1 MQVVDPAFPFPI
13 LYRDRHLVVLDKP
26 AGLDTV
32 PDRQGSDSV
41 ATRTGLLV
49 CHRLDR
55 GTSGVLVLARSAAG
69 HRLVNAA
76 FAEGRVGKHYLV
88 VVAGEPADTFEVDLA
103 IGAWKRGRVAVGEG
117 RPARTRFTT
126 RWRADGRAGVEAR
139 PLTGRTH
146 QIRAH
151 LAHAG
156 APVVG
161 DEDYAGPPADRIYLH
176 AWRLTLP
183 WPGPQDTL
191 TFEAPVPP
199 GFDP

>member
-1 MQVVDPAFPFPI
+1 MLF
-13 LYRDRHLVVLDKP
+13 RDRHLVVIDKP
-26 AGLDTV
+26 AGVDTV

-76 FAEGRVGKHYLV
+76 FAEGRVQKQYAAVAVGALPD
-88 VVAGEPADTFEVDLA
+88 AGEVDA
-103 IGAWKRGRVAVGEG
+103 PIGAWRRGRVSVGEG
-117 RPARTRFTT
+117 KPARTRYRV
-126 RWRADGRAGVEAR
+126 RWRDGERLGVLAE

-151 LAHAG
+151 LALAG
-156 APVVG
+156 APLLG
-161 DEDYAGPPADRIYLH
+161 DPDYGGPPADRLYLH
-176 AWRLTLP
+176 AWRIVLP
-183 WPGPQDTL
+183 WPGPGDTL
-191 TFEAPVPP
+191 TVEAPLPP
-199 GFDP
+199 GFER

>member
-1 MQVVDPAFPFPI
+1 MPVPDENSFPV
-13 LYRDRHLVVLDKP
+13 LYRDRHLLVIDKP
-26 AGLDTV
+26 AGIDTV

-41 ATRTGLLV
+41 VGRTGLMV

-55 GTSGVLVLARSAAG
+55 GTSGVLVLGRSAAG

-76 FAEGRVGKHYLV
+76 FAEGRVRKQYRA
-88 VVAGEPADTFEVDLA
+88 VVAGELADAGEVDLP
-103 IGAWKRGRVAVGEG
+103 IGPWKRGRVVVGVG
-117 RPARTRFTT
+117 RAARTRWTV
-126 RWRADGRAGVEAR
+126 RWREGGRAGVLAE

-151 LAHAG
+151 LAAAG

-161 DEDYAGPPADRIYLH
+161 DEDYGGPPADRLYLH

-183 WPGPQDTL
+183 WPGRHDAL
-191 TFEAPVPP
+191 LLEAPVPP
-199 GFDP
+199 GFDR